1 MPTAQG
7 SGFLATTARGRRIVE
22 QVSPQSDAPDIA
34 VLIARL
40 GVDLTDDALD
50 ELVSLGEPCIEPLLA
65 TLQSPAEPER
75 VREMAAIGLGRIAPG
90 GVACLLEA
98 LDGDDDELA
107 DLAAWGLRW
116 PPRSRLAEAVLGA
129 MLAHPDA
136 SRRLRGLRGL
146 GYIGVN
152 LTALDPRILECA
164 RHDEP
169 RIRVA
174 AIAVIERVGLDA
186 PGVREVLDEALAD
199 PDSAVREAAKNALA
213 SGDDVR

>member
-1 MPTAQG
+1 M
-7 SGFLATTARGRRIVE
+7 ARGRRIVE
-22 QVSPQSDAPDIA
+22 LVPSDALDIA

-40 GVDLTDDALD
+40 RVDHATDDAID
-50 ELVSLGEPCIEPLLA
+50 ELVSVGEPCVEPLLA
-65 TLQSPAEPER
+65 TLRSRAEPGR
-75 VREMAAIGLGRIAPG
+75 VREVAAIALGRIEPG

-116 PPRSRLAEAVLGA
+116 PPRCRLAEPVLGA
-129 MLAHPDA
+129 MLAHPEA
-136 SRRLRGLRGL
+136 PRRLRGLRGL
-146 GYIGVN
+146 GYIGAD

-164 RHDEP
+164 RDDEP

-174 AIAVIERVGLDA
+174 AFAVIERVGLEA
-186 PGVREVLDEALAD
+186 PGVREVVEEGLAD

-213 SGDDVR
+213 AGGDFR